1 MNDPIWI
8 NKNIIICQMAKNKFL
23 EMRDFQKSTALFYGK
38 LPIIDRSRF
47 INNLF
52 YKRTEIRANAQ
63 QPFGKIKH

>member
-1 MNDPIWI
+1 MDQQKYNYLS
-8 NKNIIICQMAKNKFL
+8 NGKKEVL
-23 EMRDFQKSTALFYGK
+23 EMRDFQKVTALFYGN
-38 LPIIDRSRF
+38 LPVIDRSRF

>member
-1 MNDPIWI
+1 
-8 NKNIIICQMAKNKFL
+8 MAKNKFL
-23 EMRDFQKSTALFYGK
+23 EMRDFQKATFLFYGK

-52 YKRTEIRANAQ
+52 YKRPEIWANAQ